1 MEIEKSS
8 CNRSSSSSSS
18 GENLSNREIE
28 NGEATKK
35 WQEPDY
41 LSVKI
46 PDNVD
51 LSLMTKK

>member
-18 GENLSNREIE
+18 GEDLSNREIE

-35 WQEPDY
+35 WQEPYY